1 MNLEIKKENTAL
13 TIAVVGRLDT
23 LTSPEL
29 DRAVT
34 ENIDGVTQ
42 LVFDLAG
49 MEYTSSAG
57 LRVFLKAQKLMNARG
72 SMKLTNVSGPVM
84 EILEITGFTDI
95 MTIE

>member
-1 MNLEIKKENTAL
+1 MEIVINKENTAL
-13 TIAVVGRLDT
+13 TIGIVGRLDT

-34 ENIDGVTQ
+34 ENLDGVTE